1 MTEAAQRSRLA
12 VLGRPI
18 AHSLS
23 PVIHTA
29 AYRALK
35 LDWSYES
42 FDLGA
47 EELEPFL
54 ADRDESWRGFSVTMP
69 LKRRAYE
76 LSETRDAFARQTE
89 AVNTLVRSSG
99 GWRGFNTDVPGAM
112 SAMQDLLRGRKP
124 SNVLL
129 LGSGATAASI
139 GLAARH
145 LGCDSLAVSARR
157 AEAVSDLHTLLGGGC
172 EVSFVQLPDAK
183 SPARANAKF
192 VEAAAQAD
200 LIVNT
205 LPAETAPPLIPLL
218 KPDSLAPLFDVTYH
232 PRPTPLCEHWKGL
245 GRPHSDGRELL
256 VQQAALQIRLFLN
269 GSTNR
274 ALPNEHAVL
283 AEMRSACMG
292 E

>member
-23 PVIHTA
+23 PAIHAA
-29 AYRALK
+29 AYRTLG
-35 LDWSYES
+35 LDWSYEAL
-42 FDLGA
+42 DLGVDD
-47 EELEPFL
+47 LEPFL

-76 LSETRDAFARQTE
+76 LSEPGDTFARQTE
-89 AVNTLVRSSG
+89 AANTLVRSSG
-99 GWRGFNTDVPGAM
+99 GWHGFNTDVPGAM
-112 SAMQDLLRGRKP
+112 SVMRDLLEGRKP

-129 LGSGATAASI
+129 LGSGATAASV

-145 LGCDSLAVSARR
+145 LGCDVLAVSARR
-157 AEAVSDLHTLLGGGC
+157 AEAVSELQTLLGRGG
-172 EVSFVQLPDAK
+172 EVLFIELPDAK
-183 SPARANAKF
+183 SPAGATATF
-192 VEAAAQAD
+192 TEAATGAD

-205 LPAETAPPLIPLL
+205 LPAEAVPPLIPLL
-218 KPDSLAPLFDVTYH
+218 KPDSHTPLFDVTYH
-232 PRPTPLCEHWKGL
+232 PRPTPLCEHWMVFGS
-245 GRPHSDGRELL
+245 PHSDGRELL
-256 VQQAALQIRLFLN
+256 VQQAVLQIRLFVS
-269 GSTNR
+269 GSTDR
-274 ALPNEHAVL
+274 ALPNELAVL